1 MEIGNYYNDI
11 ICESFYDKNTY
22 KIRIRTIPCEVFP
35 SSLMVESLKMF
46 RERYPVG
53 TKFNTTRVKI
63 CIKPGNPG
71 LELYHNVREYVD
83 FYNSI
88 RRHTEIGKVPPDEIY
103 FKKQMVG

>member
-1 MEIGNYYNDI
+1 MLKLYSIVIDVEVAVFEVSHKAYPIKQ
-11 ICESFYDKNTY
+11 E
-22 KIRIRTIPCEVFP
+22 KIY
-35 SSLMVESLKMF
+35 L
-46 RERYPVG
+46 
-53 TKFNTTRVKI
+53 
-63 CIKPGNPG
+63 NPANGG